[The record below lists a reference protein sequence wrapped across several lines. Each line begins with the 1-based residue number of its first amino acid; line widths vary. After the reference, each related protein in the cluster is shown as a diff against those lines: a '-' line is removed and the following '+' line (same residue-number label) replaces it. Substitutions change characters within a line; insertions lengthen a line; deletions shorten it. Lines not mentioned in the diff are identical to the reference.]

1 METYVALLRG
11 INVGSKNRIK
21 MDELIC
27 LFKQLNFTSI
37 QTYIQSGNVLFQT
50 EKNMPT
56 SDVQTEIESI
66 LKEKF
71 KNDIPVILRSK
82 KQWRE
87 IYLLN
92 PFYKRNNYKT
102 NTHVSFLEKVTSIS
116 EQKLIDSFPNEEFIL
131 QNNEIYL
138 WCEKGY
144 SETKLSNNAIEKK
157 LKIKSTTRNWKT
169 ISEIDALFEKYP

>member
-21 MDELIC
+21 MDELIY

-50 EKNMPT
+50 DKNIP
-56 SDVQTEIESI
+56 SSEVQTKIETI
-66 LKEKF
+66 LKEKL
-71 KNDIPVILRSK
+71 KNDIPVILRTK
-82 KQWRE
+82 IQWRE

-92 PFYKRNNYKT
+92 PFYKRNDYNN
-102 NTHVSFLEKVTSIS
+102 NTYVSFLEKDSSIS
-116 EQKLIDSFPNEEFIL
+116 EQKLIDSFPNEEFII

-169 ISEIDALFEKYP
+169 ISEINALFEKYL